1 MENEVL
7 RCIRTRRSVRA
18 YRPDPIAPDTLR
30 AIVEAGTWAASGHGW
45 QPVKIVVLQN
55 PTEIAELERMNAAAL
70 GNPDAHPFY
79 GAPVVCVV
87 LADPERYTCV
97 QDEPRLLRRW
107 AREGTV
113 LQANKGSF
121 FGMFGRRA
129 AAAAHWALADGCLH
143 LIASD
148 AHSPYRRTTRMSDI
162 FDFTADFAAE
172 EIADFL
178 LRQNPADILANRPV
192 YTVREKF

>member
-7 RCIRTRRSVRA
+7 RCIQTRRSVRA

-97 QDEPRLLRRW
+97 EDASLVMGNLMLAAHSLGVASCWIHR
-107 AREGTV
+107 AREEFDSPAGKAL
-113 LQANKGSF
+113 LQKWGVDERYI
-121 FGMFGRRA
+121 GVGHCILGYA
-129 AAAAHWALADGCLH
+129 AGDPPAPKPRKEDFIL
-143 LIASD
+143 
-148 AHSPYRRTTRMSDI
+148 YR
-162 FDFTADFAAE
+162 
-172 EIADFL
+172 
-178 LRQNPADILANRPV
+178 
-192 YTVREKF
+192 